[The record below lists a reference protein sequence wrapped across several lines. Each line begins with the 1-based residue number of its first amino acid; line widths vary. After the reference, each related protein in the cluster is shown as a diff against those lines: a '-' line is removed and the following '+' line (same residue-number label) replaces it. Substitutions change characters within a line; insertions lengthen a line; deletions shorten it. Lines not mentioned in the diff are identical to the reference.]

1 MIILNKKNL
10 TNLASGVVVVVVVVV
25 AAGILSAA
33 GSTNAHDI
41 KSAVNKDITPP
52 FDIIKASAHTD
63 GRWATFLMDLA
74 GKTGS
79 VTPEETGAF
88 RGSSVF
94 AYVWPTKIDPA
105 GVGFTPNSGIL
116 ALAITS
122 HPDFDDT
129 PLYDENADG
138 DPANDGKTWH
148 AHWAVLAEDKAC
160 GAGFKVREISPGQD
174 IVPATMPDLPI
185 ALDAPGQSP
194 ILFDNQ
200 LKITLPVKGA
210 EGANFDAMT
219 AVLNVSNEGSDKPL
233 LCVNQ
238 AHDVASGDLSF
249 PGVIMKKGESS
260 LASN

>member
-1 MIILNKKNL
+1 MTNFLNKNRAYL
-10 TNLASGVVVVVVVVV
+10 IPFAFAT
-25 AAGILSAA
+25 GIFVGA
-33 GSTNAHDI
+33 GSLVSTEVMAHDI
-41 KSAVNKDITPP
+41 KSSVDKNITPP
-52 FDIIKASAHTD
+52 FDIIKASANTD
-63 GRWATFLMDLA
+63 GRWATFLMELA
-74 GKTGS
+74 GETGTI
-79 VTPEETGAF
+79 TPEVTGAF

-94 AYVWPTKIDPA
+94 AYVWPTKIDPS
-105 GVGFTPNSGIL
+105 GVGFTPNSGVL

-129 PLYDENADG
+129 PLYDENNDG

-148 AHWAVLAEDKAC
+148 AHWAVLAQDEAC

-200 LKITLPVKGA
+200 LKVTLPVKGA
-210 EGANFDAMT
+210 EGAHFDAMT
-219 AVLNVSNEGSDKPL
+219 AVLNVSDENSHNPL

-249 PGVIMKKGESS
+249 PGIIMKKGETNLTSD
-260 LASN
+260 

>member
-1 MIILNKKNL
+1 MTISKNNSL
-10 TNLASGVVVVVVVVV
+10 SNLASGTFL
-25 AAGILSAA
+25 AAAIVSTSILGAIGNA
-33 GSTNAHDI
+33 GAHDI
-41 KSAVNKDITPP
+41 KSAVNKDIIPP
-52 FDIIKASAHTD
+52 FDIINASANTD
-63 GRWATFLMDLA
+63 GRWATFLMELA

-105 GVGFTPNSGIL
+105 GVGFTSNSGVL

-148 AHWAVLAEDKAC
+148 AHWAVLAQDAAC

-174 IVPATMPDLPI
+174 LVPATMPDLPI

-194 ILFDNQ
+194 ILFENQ
-200 LKITLPVKGA
+200 LKVTLPVKGA
-210 EGANFDAMT
+210 EGAHFDAMT

-249 PGVIMKKGESS
+249 PGIIMKKGESN

>member
-1 MIILNKKNL
+1 MTFSKKHCL
-10 TNLASGVVVVVVVVV
+10 ASLASGPFLVM
-25 AAGILSAA
+25 AILSTSIFGIAENA
-33 GSTNAHDI
+33 DAHDI
-41 KSAVNKDITPP
+41 KSAVNKEIIPP
-52 FDIIKASAHTD
+52 FDIIKASANTD
-63 GRWATFLMDLA
+63 GRWATFLMELA
-74 GKTGS
+74 GDTGS
-79 VTPEETGAF
+79 VTPEKTGTF

-105 GVGFTPNSGIL
+105 GVGFTTNSGVL

-148 AHWAVLAEDKAC
+148 AHWAVLTQDTAC

-174 IVPATMPDLPI
+174 LVPATMPDLPI

-200 LKITLPVKGA
+200 LKVTLPVKGA

-249 PGVIMKKGESS
+249 PGIIMKKDESRFVK
-260 LASN
+260 N